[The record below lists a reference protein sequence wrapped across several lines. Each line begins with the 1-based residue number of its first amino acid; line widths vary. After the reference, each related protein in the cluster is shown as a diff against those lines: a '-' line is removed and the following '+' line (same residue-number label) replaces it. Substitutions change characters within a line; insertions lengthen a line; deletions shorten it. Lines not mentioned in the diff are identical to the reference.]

1 MTQYKIIVNPV
12 AGKGRAA
19 HAANEIKR
27 VFDTFGTTYDLVKTS
42 QPGEAIVIAQQAVV
56 EGYDVLVAVGG
67 DGTTHEIINGL
78 MSSCDGKDCRLAII
92 PVGSGN
98 DFAAVNNVP
107 SDIEQA
113 CKIVIQGNARLVDI
127 GHLRIDD
134 TIDRYFDNTVGI
146 GLDGMVNIEARK
158 LPRLRGLLLYF
169 VALLKTVFI
178 SLKPFHIDMVVDGVT
193 ITQSTLM
200 VSIANGRREGGG
212 FLIAPLAKQDDGLL
226 DLVYTAVLSHIGVLK
241 MIPLFLKGTHL
252 GHPAIKSKQA
262 KRITIRSD
270 DPMYMHADGE
280 ILGGAA
286 HCVEIEVIPRKLQ
299 LISG

>member
-27 VFDTFGTTYDLVKTS
+27 VFDTLETTYDLVETS
-42 QPGEAIVIAQQAVV
+42 QPGEAIVIAQQAVA

-107 SDIEQA
+107 FDIEQA
-113 CKIVIQGNARLVDI
+113 CKVVIQGNARLVDI

-134 TIDRYFDNTVGI
+134 TIDRYFSNTVGI

-178 SLKPFHIDMVVDGVT
+178 SLKPFHIDMMVDGVT

-226 DLVYTAVLSHIGVLK
+226 DLVYTAVLSHLGVLR

-262 KRITIRSD
+262 ERITIKSD